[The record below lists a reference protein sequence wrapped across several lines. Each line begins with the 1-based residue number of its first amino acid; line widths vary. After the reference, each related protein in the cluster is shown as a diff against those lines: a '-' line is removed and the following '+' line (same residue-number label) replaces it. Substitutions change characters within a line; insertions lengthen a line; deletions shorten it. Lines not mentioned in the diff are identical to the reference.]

1 MDINDAQLHRDPQ
14 LYFPD
19 GDLVLRDIGSGGP
32 IHLLRIH
39 KFLLKH
45 NSIAFKDMFSAED
58 GSCSDTYDG
67 VPVVDMHGDRAEDLA
82 LLVSYLY
89 YPS

>member
-1 MDINDAQLHRDPQ
+1 
-14 LYFPD
+14 
-19 GDLVLRDIGSGGP
+19 
-32 IHLLRIH
+32 
-39 KFLLKH
+39 
-45 NSIAFKDMFSAED
+45 MFSAED